1 MNKVLVASKS
11 DRAGRELCNCCKDLG
26 GTQLVCGLDAFAN
39 ILNNGKEAHRFE
51 YLFIDLELIHSG
63 VESSGLTDYHQSF
76 QTIWRRFPG
85 VEVIVMCPQEKIR
98 QAVRA
103 VKTGASDYVTYPI
116 DSEEVKLILDTIQQ
130 QRRRQMELE
139 YLRDAMFRRKAA
151 SVGRAKSPVMR
162 EVHRQ
167 ISSVAPTRTTVLLQ
181 GETGTGKSLAA
192 KLIHSQSNRS
202 KGPFV
207 SVHCGAIPDTL
218 IESELFGHEK
228 GAFTGADRRKLGK
241 FEIAKGGTIFL
252 DEVSTISQSGQ
263 IKLLQVLQEQNYSRV
278 GGAEI
283 IEADIRVVA
292 ATNEN
297 LATLIV
303 QGKFRQDLFYRL
315 NVFPID
321 LPPLRERVEDIP
333 DLAQDILQRLN
344 DVHGKGIHSFD
355 PRVVEAFQQYAWPGN
370 VRELQNVI
378 ERAYI
383 IENSPILTPE
393 CFPTELVAYPSV
405 VASGKPNEFPTLQE
419 ARRRSLD
426 IVERQYLR
434 EILTNCRGRIEES
447 ARVAGLTSRQI
458 PTSCINTT
466 CAKKTLDRPAFTG
479 NGTSFSQ
486 TKSGSSFS
494 PFIVSDC
501 GLL

>member
-1 MNKVLVASKS
+1 MNRVLVACNNDST
-11 DRAGRELCNCCKDLG
+11 GRVVCNCCKDLG
-26 GTQLVCGLDAFAN
+26 GAQLICGWEPFTHFLE
-39 ILNNGKEAHRFE
+39 NGKEAVRFE
-51 YLFIDLELIHSG
+51 FLFIDLVFLHADLEPT
-63 VESSGLTDYHQSF
+63 GLVDYYQSF
-76 QTIWRRFPG
+76 QSIWQRFPG
-85 VEVIVMCPQEKIR
+85 IEVIVMCPQERIR

-103 VKTGASDYVTYPI
+103 VKTGAADYITYPI
-116 DSEEVKLILDTIQQ
+116 DSEEVKLIIDTIQQ
-130 QRRRQMELE
+130 QRRQQLELE
-139 YLRDAMFRRKAA
+139 YLREGMFRRKAA
-151 SVGRAKSPVMR
+151 SVSRAKSPLMR

-167 ISSVAPTRTTVLLQ
+167 ISSVAPTKTTVLLQ

-202 KGPFV
+202 MGPFV
-207 SVHCGAIPDTL
+207 AVHCGAIPDTL
-218 IESELFGHEK
+218 VESELFGHEK
-228 GAFTGADRRKLGK
+228 GAFTGAERRKLGK
-241 FEIAKGGTIFL
+241 FEIAKGGTVFL
-252 DEVSTISQSGQ
+252 DEVSTVSQSGQ
-263 IKLLQVLQEQNYSRV
+263 IKLLQVLQEQCYSRV
-278 GGAEI
+278 GGSET

-297 LATLIV
+297 LANLIL

-321 LPPLRERVEDIP
+321 LPPLRERTEDIP

-344 DVHGKGIHSFD
+344 DVHGKRIRSFD
-355 PRVVEAFQQYAWPGN
+355 HRVTEAFLQYAWPGN

-383 IENSPILTPE
+383 IENSPVLSPE

-434 EILTNCRGRIEES
+434 EILTSCRGRIEES
-447 ARVAGLTSRQI
+447 ARVAGLTSRQLR
-458 PTSCINTT
+458 NLMY
-466 CAKKTLDRPAFTG
+466 KHNMRKEDFR
-479 NGTSFSQ
+479 
-486 TKSGSSFS
+486 
-494 PFIVSDC
+494 
-501 GLL
+501 